1 MEILKTV
8 CSFLG
13 ILYFPVV
20 AVGTWTAFRDRRL
33 KKRVKKLEQ
42 VTRSQELLH
51 SATLYEVYEDH
62 PDYRKRVLGDW
73 RQS

>member
-1 MEILKTV
+1 METIKTI

-33 KKRVKKLEQ
+33 KKRLKKIE
-42 VTRSQELLH
+42 RYQEE
-51 SATLYEVYEDH
+51 S
-62 PDYRKRVLGDW
+62 K
-73 RQS
+73 